1 MHKILLVFVLF
12 GMVQPNVFA
21 EDIQYESKIING
33 NFVFSTNSSWEFI
46 VSLKWQGS
54 HYCGGSL
61 ISSKWVLT
69 AAHCLTDSS
78 GNPYTA
84 EAGDS
89 VGVGSYNLNTM
100 SNYSVRRFIVHPQYN
115 PSTYDNDIGL
125 VELASEV
132 GSVASIDYD
141 TSHSLASGTQTK
153 VAGWGTMTEGV
164 SNLPDNLMEALVPI
178 VDFNQC
184 NVAYNGSLTSNMLCA
199 GYFVSTRD
207 SCQGDSGGPLMV
219 DNTLVGIVSWGNGC
233 AMDGYPGI
241 YTKVQN
247 YANWIKQ
254 YVPIQAAV
262 QIWTPIIMGEITTF
276 VPATR

>member
-1 MHKILLVFVLF
+1 MYKKLLVSALF
-12 GMVQPNVFA
+12 GFGIIQPNVFA
-21 EDIQYESKIING
+21 DDFEYESKIING

-46 VSLKWQGS
+46 VSLKWYGD

-69 AAHCLTDSS
+69 AAHCLTDSL
-78 GNPYTA
+78 GNPYA
-84 EAGDS
+84 VQAGDS
-89 VGVGSYNLNTM
+89 VGVGSYNLTTM
-100 SNYSVRRFIVHPQYN
+100 SNYSVKRFIVHPQYD
-115 PSTYDNDIGL
+115 PGTFDNDIGL

-132 GSVASIDYD
+132 GGVTSIMYD

-164 SNLPDNLMEALVPI
+164 SDLPDNLMEALVPI

-233 AMDGYPGI
+233 AQDGYPGI
-241 YTKVQN
+241 YTRVQN
-247 YANWIKQ
+247 YSNWIKQ
-254 YVPIQAAV
+254 YIPTQTSTWA
-262 QIWTPIIMGEITTF
+262 PIIMGEITTF

>member
-1 MHKILLVFVLF
+1 MHKVLLVFILF
-12 GMVQPNVFA
+12 GIVQPNVFA

-69 AAHCLTDSS
+69 AAHCLTNSS